1 MTISILGMILSL
13 TLNFINVKKFGA
25 IGATYTSIF
34 VYFFMAAA
42 SIYTVHRFIGL
53 RKIFQGA

>member
-1 MTISILGMILSL
+1 MTISILGMILSMS
-13 TLNFINVKKFGA
+13 LNFINVKKFGA

-42 SIYTVHRFIGL
+42 AVYTVHKFIGL
-53 RKIFQGA
+53 KKFF